1 MPRAA
6 PGERIIETWG
16 AGRFPFA
23 QIESKG
29 IHIGYGVTCGLHTN
43 ADGYA
48 AGTACKKTISGAE
61 HLALGEE
68 EIKLR
73 LKRWVAAG
81 LVQHFEPPRER
92 QGHINC
98 GGKGLR
104 DLGSDGSWGDLGH
117 AELDA
122 ILAPG

>member
-1 MPRAA
+1 MGSHAVSTQTPMAMPQARRA
-6 PGERIIETWG
+6 T
-16 AGRFPFA
+16 
-23 QIESKG
+23 
-29 IHIGYGVTCGLHTN
+29 
-43 ADGYA
+43 
-48 AGTACKKTISGAE
+48 KTISGAE

-81 LVQHFEPPRER
+81 LVRHFEPPRER
-92 QGHINC
+92 QGHINF